1 MIIGFDTLKNSKATA
16 FLKENY
22 NIVIGLIFLVVALYS
37 VISNKDTIFRFYLFL
52 ISFAAFTAK
61 KDIRKDVKLLPFII
75 LCIPFL
81 IFIWYLEI
89 HGYEFWGK
97 MIKLEMSMKV
107 VFNINKAFSSIPFND
122 GAFARVIKTPA
133 LTWYFRLVYNTGFVL
148 SLTLPMYR
156 AAISKDFKKMLRYT
170 LSGHIIQVFLITPFY
185 VTFRLQE
192 VWYVLGHPDGLARNF
207 TKMQAAGATLNCFP
221 SMHTSIA
228 FAMFLLVL
236 REKDKLFK
244 WVWGIYCLSVIYSTM
259 YLEIHWVIDI
269 FAGLLL
275 GYVTVK
281 LVDFIFIK
289 TSPKIHDLITNIYYK
304 NSNEPL
310 DLNI

>member
-1 MIIGFDTLKNSKATA
+1 MSINLEAIKNSKVSIYFMNNYYKIIGFIL
-16 FLKENY
+16 
-22 NIVIGLIFLVVALYS
+22 LILAAASL
-37 VISNKDTIFRFYLFL
+37 IMDKDDLFKFYLFSL
-52 ISFAAFTAK
+52 SFAAFTVK
-61 KDIRKDVKLLPFII
+61 KDMRKDVKLLPFLA

-81 IFIWYLEI
+81 MFIWYIEI
-89 HGYEFWGK
+89 HGYAFWGK

-107 VFNINKAFSSIPFND
+107 VFNINKAFASIPFND
-122 GAFARVIKTPA
+122 AAFARVIKAPA
-133 LTWYFRLVYNTGFVL
+133 LTWYFRLVYNTGFAL

-170 LSGHIIQVFLITPFY
+170 LSGHIIQIFLISPFY
-185 VTFRLQE
+185 VIFKLQE
-192 VWYVLGHPDGLARNF
+192 VWYVLGHPDGLARNY
-207 TKMQAAGATLNCFP
+207 TPMQAAGATLNCFP

-259 YLEIHWVIDI
+259 YLEIHWVIDVL
-269 FAGLLL
+269 AGLVL

-281 LVDFIFIK
+281 LVDLILLK
-289 TSPKIHDLITNIYYK
+289 LSPKVHNIIANKYYIK
-304 NSNEPL
+304 EPVEI
-310 DLNI
+310 NI